1 MALRNGAVTRQEVDE
16 LKSPTRWYP
25 DARQLAAAQ
34 GQNVTVSILEMGSSH
49 IRSGAVIDPI
59 ALTDLLPNWKEKGA
73 SFATP
78 VTEGRLLFLA
88 TVPPIYKS
96 EARSHATPT
105 PDATLECG
113 HTIGP
118 AGRLGYSVAAP
129 EQPDVTCGV

>member
-1 MALRNGAVTRQEVDE
+1 MAPEILGFDVVVVGGGPAG
-16 LKSPTRWYP
+16 LSAAIKI
-25 DARQLAAAQ
+25 RQLAAAQ
-34 GQNVTVSILEMGSSH
+34 GPNVTVSILEMGSSH

-96 EARSHATPT
+96 EARSHTTPT

-118 AGRLGYSVAAP
+118 AGRLGYSVAASRAA
-129 EQPDVTCGV
+129 

>member
-1 MALRNGAVTRQEVDE
+1 MVPKVLGFDIVVVGGGPVGLAAAI
-16 LKSPTRWYP
+16 KI
-25 DARQLAAAQ
+25 RQLAAAQ

-96 EARSHATPT
+96 EARSHTTPT
-105 PDATLECG
+105 PSL
-113 HTIGP
+113 H
-118 AGRLGYSVAAP
+118 P
-129 EQPDVTCGV
+129 EDVV